1 MIDEESQDLI
11 LIERTY
17 LLSWKSTMTSLA
29 GADIVVEKI
38 VYKWLRYLR
47 AMQTVYDGVHAI
59 ELDQIL

>member
-1 MIDEESQDLI
+1 M

-17 LLSWKSTMTSLA
+17 LLSWKSTMTSLTESVLA
-29 GADIVVEKI
+29 VGKI

-47 AMQTVYDGVHAI
+47 AMKTVYDGVHAI